1 MLQALISKRKTNKE
15 ESSFIQQES
24 QDSLVIENDKTVQNN
39 QTDYRFKTSSEALIR
54 NDDDI
59 DIINVENDER
69 DITTDTLI

>member
-59 DIINVENDER
+59 DIINAENDER